1 MAIGTIGGLTN
12 LHPLAK
18 KSLAILGEPDAP
30 LLMQIIAA
38 VGLAQNF
45 AAVKS
50 LITSGIQ
57 EGHMRMHLMNILV
70 HLQATDIEKNNAVD
84 HFKHIPVS
92 FSSVREY
99 LESIRSK

>member
-1 MAIGTIGGLTN
+1 T
-12 LHPLAK
+12 
-18 KSLAILGEPDAP
+18 
-30 LLMQIIAA
+30 LMQIIAA

-70 HLQATDIEKNNAVD
+70 HLQASETEKNIALE
-84 HFKHIPVS
+84 HFTHIPVS
-92 FSSVREY
+92 FAAVREF